1 MTDTEYLALAEAS
14 LDAIERDIDA
24 SDADIEC
31 ERSGNVLSLEFDSG
45 AKIIV
50 NLQLPMHEVWIASKA
65 GGFHF
70 RHDGS
75 AWRDTRDG
83 SELFAVLS
91 EHVTTLAG
99 EPVTLKAG

>member
-14 LDAIERDIDA
+14 LNAIERGIDA

-75 AWRDTRDG
+75 QWRDTRDG
-83 SELFAVLS
+83 AELFAVLS
-91 EHVTTLAG
+91 EHVSAQAG
-99 EPVTLKAG
+99 EPITLNAG